1 MDVLIITKVI
11 AALLLPPGGII
22 VLLCA
27 GLALY
32 RRQAK
37 LALACLAM
45 AALALYALSSGAFVH
60 WLMAP
65 LESTAALSATDPRLA
80 DRQAIVVLG
89 GGRRRHA
96 PEYGGE
102 TVSSQTLERVRYGAR
117 LHRQLGLPI
126 AVTGGVV
133 SGPGVAEAQLMA
145 AALREDFAVPVRWV
159 ETRSRNTRENAEFTR
174 ALLTQ
179 EKVVRIVLVSHA
191 AHLPRAERMFRDQG
205 FDVLLAPTAFSTG
218 PGATW
223 TLFDWI
229 PAADALSVSWY
240 ATHEYLGRAWYWLRY
255 GAW

>member
-11 AALLLPPGGII
+11 AALLLPPGGIL
-22 VLLCA
+22 VLLLA

-37 LALACLAM
+37 IAVICLTLAT
-45 AALALYALSSGAFVH
+45 LALYAFSTGAFVH

-65 LESTAALSATDPRLA
+65 LESSAALSATDPRLA

-96 PEYGGE
+96 LEYGGE
-102 TVSSQTLERVRYGAR
+102 TVSSRTLERVRYGAR

-133 SGPGVAEAQLMA
+133 ASTGAAEAQLMA
-145 AALREDFAVPVRWV
+145 ATLREDFAVPVGWV

-179 EKVVRIVLVSHA
+179 ENVVRIILVSHA
-191 AHLPRAERMFRDQG
+191 AHL
-205 FDVLLAPTAFSTG
+205 
-218 PGATW
+218 
-223 TLFDWI
+223 
-229 PAADALSVSWY
+229 
-240 ATHEYLGRAWYWLRY
+240 
-255 GAW
+255 